1 MQVRVLLRQDGKTI
15 GIVQVEGTRDQL
27 DALAERL
34 ATAIAAK
41 LKTP

>member
-15 GIVQVEGTRDQL
+15 GVVQVEGRRDQL
-27 DALAERL
+27 DALADRL
-34 ATAIAAK
+34 ATAIADK